1 MGGRVDVWRL
11 KFRCTLDFCG
21 ISTREFWINGFLP
34 TLFKTKQLK
43 FRKQELEEE
52 HAAEKMSRQEKD
64 IIYFALHDMV
74 QQIVKDSKTEE
85 ERITNVGKVV
95 ALWPSKVEQSDT
107 FVWVADFQVSPP
119 TTPHPKNWGYQAH

>member
-1 MGGRVDVWRL
+1 MEGGVNVWRL

-21 ISTREFWINGFLP
+21 ISTREFQINGFLP

-43 FRKQELEEE
+43 FRKWELEEE
-52 HAAEKMSRQEKD
+52 RTAEKMSWQEKD

-85 ERITNVGKVV
+85 ECIANMGKIV
-95 ALWPSKVEQSDT
+95 ALWPSEVKQSDA
-107 FVWVADFQVSPP
+107 FMRAADFQVSPP
-119 TTPHPKNWGYQAH
+119 YHTTS

>member
-74 QQIVKDSKTEE
+74 QRIVEDSKTEE
-85 ERITNVGKVV
+85 ERIANVGKVV
-95 ALWPSKVEQSDT
+95 ALWPSEVEQSDA
-107 FVWVADFQVSPP
+107 FVRVADFRVSSPYYA
-119 TTPHPKNWGYQAH
+119 TS